1 VKQDFWNGWYE
12 LQSAVAEV
20 IIAIKE
26 ALEQ

>member
-1 VKQDFWNGWYE
+1 LGEKDLWNGWYE

-26 ALEQ
+26 ALQ

>member
-1 VKQDFWNGWYE
+1 MKKYLWNRWYE

-26 ALEQ
+26 AL